1 MITSF
6 RTLCTLAV
14 THTYYSEGCRDF
26 GFIVPVDTAEVLRN
40 GKLLVKTREGVVHIL
55 FEADG
60 AGVPLRPLAGA
71 RLRFGM
77 QLQNPVFATITDPV
91 AATPLYRN
99 AAASESLDPPMA
111 VRLTGR
117 LFSHD
122 LARSIRPV
130 TVSLRTLSGQELETV
145 TITAEHDRTAVSLD
159 LSGHHPGIHLL
170 EEAYPAETLTSV
182 YYVDSE
188 LQRSPVFGVV
198 EVEIAGNFYTTPPA
212 LTVPFAAKEETLK
225 YYLVVG
231 NHTEA
236 EFASLSV
243 TDTGFTEDKRPQI
256 LFDRVESPAFT
267 VQDISPAMLAKSGE
281 QVVLFQ
287 SRAPVSRRER
297 ARKNIQLRK
306 HGDVLIKH
314 LPQVGAADVSGD
326 VVIHISKP

>member
-26 GFIVPVDTAEVLRN
+26 GFIVPVDTAEVLGN
-40 GKLLVKTREGVVHIL
+40 GRLLVKTREGVVHVL
-55 FEADG
+55 FEADA
-60 AGVPLRPLAGA
+60 AGVPLRPLVGA

-77 QLQNPVFATITDPV
+77 QLQNPVFATMTDPV

-99 AAASESLDPPMA
+99 AAVPASLDPPVA

-117 LFSHD
+117 LFSHN
-122 LARSIRPV
+122 LTRSIRPV
-130 TVSLRTLSGQELETV
+130 TVSLRTSSGQELETA
-145 TITAEHDRTAVSLD
+145 TITAEHDRTAVSFD
-159 LSGHHPGIHLL
+159 LSGHQPGIHLL
-170 EEAYPAETLTSV
+170 AEAYPAETLTSL

-188 LQRSPVFGVV
+188 LQRSPIFGVV
-198 EVEIAGNFYTTPPA
+198 EVEIADSFYTTPPA
-212 LTVPFAAKEETLK
+212 LTIPFTAKEDTLK
-225 YYLVVG
+225 YYLVAG
-231 NHTEA
+231 NYTGA
-236 EFASLSV
+236 EFAALSV

-267 VQDISPAMLAKSGE
+267 ARDISPALLARSGE
-281 QVVLFQ
+281 RVVLFQ
-287 SRAPVSRRER
+287 SRAPVARRER